1 MNDNDKKQFAEILA
15 MAAEATGYAITDTT
29 YKTYWALLKDKMSI
43 EQFNEAIQG
52 HLFDPDEGMFFPK
65 PANRIKQLMG
75 TSKQQEQ
82 NLQAK
87 AELAWQAVEGEIR
100 AVGSYGSP
108 RIEDGL
114 ALAAIKSLGG
124 WVHICGTTT
133 DKMTWL
139 RKEFIASYLNY
150 ENTPVELLPEH
161 LPGRFEIENAKKKG
175 DSQGLKSIGSIMQ
188 KLNDQRNKEQF

>member
-29 YKTYWALLKDKMSI
+29 YKTYWTLLKDKMDI
-43 EQFNEAIQG
+43 NQFNDSVQG
-52 HLFDPDEGMFFPK
+52 HLFDPNDGMFFPK
-65 PANRIKQLMG
+65 PANLIKQLTG
-75 TSKQQEQ
+75 TSKQIEQ
-82 NLQAK
+82 NLQSK

-100 AVGSYGSP
+100 RTGSYGSP
-108 RIEDGL
+108 QIDDGL

-139 RKEFIASYLNY
+139 RKGFISSYLNY
-150 ENTPVELLPEH
+150 ENTPVELLPAS
-161 LPGRFEIENAKKKG
+161 LPGRIEIENAKKKG
-175 DSQGLKSIGSIMQ
+175 DGQGMKSIGSIMK
-188 KLNDQRNKEQF
+188 KLEKK